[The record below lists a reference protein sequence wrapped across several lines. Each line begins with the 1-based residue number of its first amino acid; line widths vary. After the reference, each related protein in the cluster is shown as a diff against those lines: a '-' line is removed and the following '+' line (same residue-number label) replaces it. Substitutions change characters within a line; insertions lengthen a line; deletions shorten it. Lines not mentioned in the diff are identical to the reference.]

1 MIEARKIMF
10 DNFCELP
17 SDYYDNI
24 KKYAIEMGLN
34 FTDDEIKSRSI
45 EIQNMYDSS
54 DCVARTQHQLQNR
67 VLQSSW

>member
-17 SDYYDNI
+17 ADYYGNI

-34 FTDDEIKSRSI
+34 FTDDEIQSRSI
-45 EIQNMYDSS
+45 EIQNMYESLIK
-54 DCVARTQHQLQNR
+54 Q
-67 VLQSSW
+67 

>member
-17 SDYYDNI
+17 ADYYGNI

-45 EIQNMYDSS
+45 EIQNMYERFVN
-54 DCVARTQHQLQNR
+54 CRECKRL
-67 VLQSSW
+67 

>member
-17 SDYYDNI
+17 ADYYDNI

-45 EIQNMYDSS
+45 EIQNMYESFVNCRDRI
-54 DCVARTQHQLQNR
+54 VTGKQIGRAH
-67 VLQSSW
+67 V